1 VEYFQPIVKFKRME
15 EETLKKVVANLLEI
29 CKCKA
34 RIVEIEK
41 FQRISQTLVE
51 MIRKEKIK
59 KSISTIETFWMK
71 IKSKRREREEFII
84 QRNKILQES
93 SKQNQEIK
101 KKKVQLEL
109 EAKLDLRRRNFL
121 FVSKPKT
128 QDFKPTESPSLNV
141 EKIEKKIKTKRR
153 KIQINKYP

>member
-1 VEYFQPIVKFKRME
+1 ME

-128 QDFKPTESPSLNV
+128 QDFKPTESLSLNV
-141 EKIEKKIKTKRR
+141 EKIEKKINSKRR